1 MKAIN
6 YLKTCLPAL
15 VLFLT
20 LFCSSATPVHSQNKL
35 VFSTETSI
43 SFWVNSWFGRR
54 TVPSM
59 IFMGGYQVND
69 RFSIGLASG
78 VRLYNIPI
86 FDDPSFYPYVPVSL
100 DMKLLLNKG
109 ENVPFL
115 FGRAGYS
122 IATRTRRPFSPKN
135 GPTDFKGGLA
145 VTAGIGYRLEFD
157 DNRTLSFHLAYDG
170 QESQIAQIDNLPFN
184 HFFMVGMGFFMFKSI

>member
-6 YLKTCLPAL
+6 VLKTCLL
-15 VLFLT
+15 TSFLFVLFWGST
-20 LFCSSATPVHSQNKL
+20 ASSAHCQNKL

-86 FDDPSFYPYVPVSL
+86 FDDPSFYPYIPVSL
-100 DMKLLLNKG
+100 DLKLLLSKG
-109 ENVPFL
+109 DNVPFI

-122 IATRTRRPFSPKN
+122 IATRTRRPFSPEN
-135 GPTDFKGGLA
+135 GPADFKGGFA
-145 VTAGIGYRLEFD
+145 VTAGLGYRLDFA
-157 DNRTLSFHLAYDG
+157 DNRALSFHLAYDG
-170 QESQIAQIDNLPFN
+170 QESQIAQIDNIPFN